1 MKKVLQSV
9 LSCLFLL
16 NAAWAQE
23 ASSQPFALSPWV
35 LHAKIKQE
43 VLPEYPKIAIKNHI
57 QGDITIDVVIDPEG
71 NVANATWVNDGTSTL
86 LSEPALEAVRKWK
99 YQTTLLNGN
108 PVSVSS
114 WAVIRFQLADKP
126 TVQILTRDENTTPT
140 KKAQKL
146 EGPFRIRVSSGVADS
161 HRISGEDPDYPLA
174 AKRQNIHGDVVLR
187 ALTDEKGSIV
197 SLQVISG
204 DPILAEAALAAV
216 KTWKYRP
223 FIFNGEPV
231 EMETTITV
239 RFHMSR

>member
-9 LSCLFLL
+9 LGCLFLL

-43 VLPEYPKIAIKNHI
+43 VLPKYPKDAIKNHI

-71 NVANATWVNDGTSTL
+71 NVTNATWVNDGTSTL

-114 WAVIRFQLADKP
+114 WVVIRFQLADKP
-126 TVQILTRDENTTPT
+126 TVQILTRDESTAPT

-146 EGPFRIRVSSGVADS
+146 EGPFKIRLSSGAADS
-161 HRISGEDPDYPLA
+161 HKIAGVDPAYPLE
-174 AKRQNIHGDVVLR
+174 AKRQHIQGDVVLR
-187 ALTDEKGSIV
+187 ALIDEKGNIL
-197 SLQVISG
+197 SLQVESG
-204 DPILAEAALAAV
+204 DPLLAEAALAAV
-216 KTWKYRP
+216 KTWKYKP
-223 FIFNGEPV
+223 WILNGEPIQADFPV
-231 EMETTITV
+231 VIKFRM
-239 RFHMSR
+239 